1 MNEDTKKMVGW
12 GIVALVVVGIFVGL
26 VMMSNSKTSTPAVTK
41 PPITTPVSGTS
52 PVNEEGKVVTA
63 EGKEVKNNVTPG
75 AVEAPKSSNP
85 VAVVDIPPSAIK
97 LQVTSGGFTPSSF
110 EVKAGSAVTLSV
122 TSGDTQ
128 THIFMFNDASLSA
141 VALGLGPQETR
152 MITFNAPAKGE
163 YAFRCDVPGH
173 TGRGETGK
181 MIVK

>member
-1 MNEDTKKMVGW
+1 MNQDTKKMVMW
-12 GIVALVVVGIFVGL
+12 GIIAFVVVGIVAILAATGNFKVPTTTTKAPDVL
-26 VMMSNSKTSTPAVTK
+26 PVT
-41 PPITTPVSGTS
+41 GTS
-52 PVNEEGKVVTA
+52 PINEEGKVVTA
-63 EGKEVKNNVTPG
+63 EGKEVKNDVTPG

-85 VAVVDIPPSAIK
+85 VAVENIPESAVK
-97 LQVTSGGFTPSSF
+97 LELTSAGFTPASF

-128 THIFMFNDASLSA
+128 THIFMFNSPLLSA

-163 YAFRCDVPGH
+163 YEFRCDVPGH
-173 TGRGETGK
+173 AGRGETGK